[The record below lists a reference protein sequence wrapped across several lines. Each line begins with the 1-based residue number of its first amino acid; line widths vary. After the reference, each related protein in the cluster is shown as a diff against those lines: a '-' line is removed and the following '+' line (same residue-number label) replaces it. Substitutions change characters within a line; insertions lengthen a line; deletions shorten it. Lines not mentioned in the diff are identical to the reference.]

1 MATVLIAWELGGGLG
16 HVVPLRP
23 LVRGL
28 CQRGHRVF
36 AALKD
41 LSRAAGVF
49 GRDGVGYL
57 QAPFRL
63 GQVANH
69 IPRPRTL
76 AHILHNVGFG
86 DAEELRTLA
95 EAWRNLYDY
104 VRPDLILF
112 DHSPTA
118 LLAARQFAS
127 GGCHRRDAGATG
139 PVPRRVVMGVPFVC
153 PPDVYPLPDLRPQ
166 LRGDP
171 DDLRRDEDAVLER
184 ANQVLTA
191 LGEPPLERL
200 CQLYH
205 PVDQTFLTTFPE
217 LDHYAGRTGVEYWG
231 VWPVGGGDTPVWPVG
246 QGKRVF
252 AYLKPF
258 PAQQYL
264 LGLLRELRCPTLVY
278 LDRNDPSLQRRLQ
291 SPTLSFAERRLDTS
305 LVARQCDLAI
315 LNAGHGT
322 TAEMLMAGKPV
333 LQLPIHLEQTL
344 NAAATVRLGAGLSA
358 AINRPEEIAVKL
370 MALLCSDI
378 HAAAARRFAE
388 RCAGFDPA
396 RQVRSALERIEELVA

>member
-16 HVVPLRP
+16 HLVPLRP

-28 CQRGHRVF
+28 CQRGHRVV

-49 GRDGVGYL
+49 GRDGVSYL

-69 IPRPRTL
+69 VPRPRTF

-95 EAWRNLYDY
+95 GAWSSLYDY
-104 VRPDLILF
+104 VQADLILF
-112 DHSPTA
+112 DHSPAA
-118 LLAARQFAS
+118 LLAARRSAP
-127 GGCHRRDAGATG
+127 GGT
-139 PVPRRVVMGVPFVC
+139 PLPRRAVLGAPFTC
-153 PPDVYPLPDLRPQ
+153 PPDAYPLPDLRPQ

-171 DDLRRDEDAVLER
+171 EALRRDEDAVLER

-191 LGEPPLERL
+191 WGEPPLERL

-217 LDHYAGRTGVEYWG
+217 LDHYAGRSGAEYWG
-231 VWPVGGGDTPVWPVG
+231 VWPAEGGDPPVWPAG
-246 QGKRVF
+246 KGKRVF

-278 LDRNDPSLQRRLQ
+278 LDRKDPGLPRRFH

-333 LQLPIHLEQTL
+333 LQLPIYLEQML

-358 AINRPEEIAVKL
+358 AVNRPEEIAVKL
-370 MALLCSDI
+370 MALLCSDA

-388 RCAGFDPA
+388 RYAGFDP
-396 RQVRSALERIEELVA
+396 QDGVVRALERIEGLVA